1 MTVGDK
7 TRFIYFFVPEIVAL
21 EQDQQQHHSD
31 VETHHLDIGDY
42 TGDVVDGLP
51 HGRGALEFKVRTN
64 SC

>member
-1 MTVGDK
+1 MIK
-7 TRFIYFFVPEIVAL
+7 LCLIYFFVPEIVAL
-21 EQDQQQHHSD
+21 VQDQQQPHSD

-51 HGRGALEFKVRTN
+51 HGRGALEFKVRIK

>member
-1 MTVGDK
+1 MIKLDLV
-7 TRFIYFFVPEIVAL
+7 YFFVPETVAL
-21 EQDQQQHHSD
+21 VQDQQQHQSD

-51 HGRGALEFKVRTN
+51 HGRGALEFKVPTN